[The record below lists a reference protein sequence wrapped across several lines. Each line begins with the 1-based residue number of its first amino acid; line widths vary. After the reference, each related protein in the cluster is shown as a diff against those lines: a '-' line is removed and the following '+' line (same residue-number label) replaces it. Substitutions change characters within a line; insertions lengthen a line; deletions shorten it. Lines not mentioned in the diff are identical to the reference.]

1 MVLNWNEKVF
11 ACICHVNK
19 QRYSGYQ
26 MPEIAAKRL
35 YMMESCLS
43 SGDGLSCDSAFR
55 TDNPSILQ
63 GILGLLG
70 ISESIRE
77 IRKEGSHSVIVLT
90 ENPYG
95 IANLYFA
102 LN

>member
-1 MVLNWNEKVF
+1 MALNWNEKVF
-11 ACICHVNK
+11 ACIRQVNK

-26 MPEIAAKRL
+26 MPELAAKRL
-35 YMMESCLS
+35 YMMESCLC
-43 SGDGLSCDSAFR
+43 SGDGLSFDSAFR
-55 TDNPSILQ
+55 AENPSIME

-70 ISESIRE
+70 ITECISDIQVD
-77 IRKEGSHSVIVLT
+77 GFQSVVTLT